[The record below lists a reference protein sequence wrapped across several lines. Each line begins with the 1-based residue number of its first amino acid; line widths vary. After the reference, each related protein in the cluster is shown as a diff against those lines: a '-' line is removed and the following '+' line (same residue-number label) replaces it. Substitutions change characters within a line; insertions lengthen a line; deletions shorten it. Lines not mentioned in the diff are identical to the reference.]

1 MHRVSKMRDRIDEL
15 AGLMNEF
22 KLSEA
27 EMSADGFKICF
38 KKKSSTPASVMM
50 MANGIEPQGEPPQ
63 DEPVEAPVAV
73 EAKPAGIPVTSPMTG
88 IYYNAPSPSS
98 PPFVNEGDE
107 VTAGSIIGL
116 IEAMK
121 VFNEIPCPTSGR
133 VLKVVAESGQLVNLG
148 DPLLYVG

>member
-15 AGLMNEF
+15 ASLMNEF

-38 KKKSSTPASVMM
+38 KKKSSAPTPLMV
-50 MANGIEPQGEPPQ
+50 ANGIEAPAEVAQEEVAEALP
-63 DEPVEAPVAV
+63 EVES
-73 EAKPAGIPVTSPMTG
+73 KPNGTPVTSPMTG
-88 IYYNAPSPSS
+88 IYYGAASPSS
-98 PPFVNEGDE
+98 PPFVKEGDE
-107 VTAGSIIGL
+107 VSAGSIIGL

-133 VLKVVAESGQLVNLG
+133 VLKIAVESGQLVNLG

>member
-1 MHRVSKMRDRIDEL
+1 MHRVSKMRERIDEL
-15 AGLMNEF
+15 ASLMNEF

-38 KKKSSTPASVMM
+38 KKKSSAMPSVMM
-50 MANGIEPQGEPPQ
+50 VTNGGEPQLESAHEEITEPSP
-63 DEPVEAPVAV
+63 EVES
-73 EAKPAGIPVTSPMTG
+73 KPAGTPVTSPMTG
-88 IYYNAPSPSS
+88 IYYGAASPSS

-107 VTAGSIIGL
+107 VSAGSIIGL

-133 VLKVVAESGQLVNLG
+133 VLKIAVESGQLVNLG
-148 DPLLYVG
+148 DPLLYIG